1 MTKMMPVSAWQFAI
15 FMVLVAGVV
24 AVSTSPSINSFK
36 WSDWA
41 GSVGV
46 EYQPRYV
53 PVSTRAEAA
62 KKGSRFWGMSFP
74 PPPAPVVTADSVS
87 ALEGRAHEGD
97 VMVRPQETQSG
108 DVPALEAVRAFYDG
122 DLDPVMTVP
131 VDLHGTE
138 GQQAGWA
145 ALRRIRPGS
154 PLTYTEFAREL
165 GNPRAVRAAASVC
178 ARNPVALFV
187 PCHRVLRSD
196 GSMGGFAWGEAI
208 KRDLLRREARSAA

>member
-1 MTKMMPVSAWQFAI
+1 MTYVVESIGTPDGSFT
-15 FMVLVAGVV
+15 VV
-24 AVSTSPSINSFK
+24 AREDGTVVASGWTRSTEQLLARICPAFRP
-36 WSDWA
+36 
-41 GSVGV
+41 
-46 EYQPRYV
+46 E
-53 PVSTRAEAA
+53 EA
-62 KKGSRFWGMSFP
+62 
-74 PPPAPVVTADSVS
+74 
-87 ALEGRAHEGD
+87 
-97 VMVRPQETQSG
+97 QSG

-122 DLDPVMTVP
+122 NLNSVMTVP

-145 ALRRIRPGS
+145 ALRRIHPGS